1 LAQADEAVV
10 GAGQGERG
18 PRRGCVGDGGAD
30 GAVRVADV
38 DGCRG
43 AGGVFADVGQ
53 SFLDG
58 AVDGALDGGGKVL
71 GQFRL
76 QLRFDAAAVD
86 QSLQVGEGTVRVVA
100 PSMTE

>member
-1 LAQADEAVV
+1 
-10 GAGQGERG
+10 
-18 PRRGCVGDGGAD
+18 
-30 GAVRVADV
+30 
-38 DGCRG
+38 
-43 AGGVFADVGQ
+43 VFADVGQ

-76 QLRFDAAAVD
+76 QLCFDAAAVD

-100 PSMTE
+100 PP